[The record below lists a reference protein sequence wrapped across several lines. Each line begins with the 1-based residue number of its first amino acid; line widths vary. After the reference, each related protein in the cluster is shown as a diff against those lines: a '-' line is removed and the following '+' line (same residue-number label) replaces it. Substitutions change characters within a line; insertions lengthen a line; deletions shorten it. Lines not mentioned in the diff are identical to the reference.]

1 MFLVEHSSLEEEYVT
16 DQRAVGVSQGKR
28 GKINCPQIRLGARR
42 RLKFQTDASCK
53 EKRHGSFLVI
63 VIVLAT
69 SDNSEFLH
77 MLRFMLM
84 FDAQSIFTIYSQLR
98 LYYFFH
104 LHGLRWESGDLLLE
118 FPPLVSSLLIYKS
131 ATKQNGGWYPSATER
146 SNFVVTDFFIKS

>member
-1 MFLVEHSSLEEEYVT
+1 M
-16 DQRAVGVSQGKR
+16 
-28 GKINCPQIRLGARR
+28 
-42 RLKFQTDASCK
+42 
-53 EKRHGSFLVI
+53 HGSFLVV

-84 FDAQSIFTIYSQLR
+84 FDAQSIFTKYSQLR

-104 LHGLRWESGDLLLE
+104 LHGLRWESGNDLLLE

-131 ATKQNGGWYPSATER
+131 ATKQNGGWYPSAIFDRRPKEVI
-146 SNFVVTDFFIKS
+146 SL